1 MSRIGAQIF
10 TDVSMCPFH
19 WRRIMFVCRYIYAF
33 IFCVIFK
40 NSCHNTLFNFV
51 SIFPHVSQSELK
63 FLIAVIFLL
72 DFHLIIAISYLVAR
86 DLRCQ
91 KTSFIVLQ
99 RFFFDY
105 LEFSSFWKK
114 NPFMTIIFPWTIQL
128 RHASFSH
135 SELLFFGKAFLSPLF
150 RNCLFLETIA
160 IEITL

>member
-1 MSRIGAQIF
+1 
-10 TDVSMCPFH
+10 MCPFH

-51 SIFPHVSQSELK
+51 SIFPHVSQFELK
-63 FLIAVIFLL
+63 FLITIIFYLI
-72 DFHLIIAISYLVAR
+72 FHLVAR

-91 KTSFIVLQ
+91 KNIFYRLATVSFRLFGIFLH
-99 RFFFDY
+99 FGKKSIY
-105 LEFSSFWKK
+105 EHNFSLNYPITPCF
-114 NPFMTIIFPWTIQL
+114 
-128 RHASFSH
+128 FSH